1 MVLQRNWVTMR
12 VDGAERLVE
21 LDVGALRAAPARDAG
36 VPGPAG
42 ALRPNRATQPTPA
55 AIAATPC
62 VTGSWTYKDD
72 QSVTRVAPNYGV
84 EVWDKDALGPDDL
97 LASGVRRIVIN
108 FEETELINS
117 IGISILL
124 GVIESVNGAEGSL
137 VLSNLNASNR
147 ELFEM
152 LGLMSH
158 VEMVETE
165 ELALIKLH
173 AQI

>member
-1 MVLQRNWVTMR
+1 M
-12 VDGAERLVE
+12 GAAEIRARLIEDAAVIYPG
-21 LDVGALRAAPARDAG
+21 LYLNQLRG
-36 VPGPAG
+36 ESIENQCQEF
-42 ALRPNRATQPTPA
+42 LAT
-55 AIAATPC
+55 
-62 VTGSWTYKDD
+62 
-72 QSVTRVAPNYGV
+72 
-84 EVWDKDALGPDDL
+84 
-97 LASGVRRIVIN
+97 GVRRIVIN

-124 GVIESVNGAEGSL
+124 GVIESVNRAEGAL

-165 ELALIKLH
+165 EMALMRLSTEAETVPATI
-173 AQI
+173 

>member
-1 MVLQRNWVTMR
+1 MSA
-12 VDGAERLVE
+12 AEITAKLVQ
-21 LDVGALRAAPARDAG
+21 DAA
-36 VPGPAG
+36 VIYPGPYLNQ
-42 ALRPNRATQPTPA
+42 LRGESIEIKCA
-55 AIAATPC
+55 
-62 VTGSWTYKDD
+62 
-72 QSVTRVAPNYGV
+72 
-84 EVWDKDALGPDDL
+84 DL

-158 VEMVETE
+158 VEMVDTE
-165 ELALIKLH
+165 EIALMKLSQIEREH
-173 AQI
+173 AVL